1 MQRPHLYVFKFRG
14 FVVSGADFLGVLC
27 AATEENH
34 PIPMDFGNFSVTH
47 RAGAEV
53 VSSSWA
59 AVALK

>member
-1 MQRPHLYVFKFRG
+1 MFSNSEVLWSAGLIFLEFYVLLQR
-14 FVVSGADFLGVLC
+14 
-27 AATEENH
+27 ENH